1 MDNDDDEPKL
11 WLTVLKLLLIATV
24 LIGGVWLALW
34 YASLRPVYSPA
45 LEEAQKEVSEKSQ
58 NTQSSPGKSWG
69 IAKDSPLRR

>member
-1 MDNDDDEPKL
+1 MDNDEEPKL
-11 WLTVLKLLLIATV
+11 WVKMLKLVLIATV

-45 LEEAQKEVSEKSQ
+45 LEEAQKTVIEKSQ
-58 NTQSSPGKSWG
+58 NTPSSPGKSWG